1 MPRSES
7 RPPRRG
13 VQLREVEEANLS
25 VFFEQQLD
33 PESNRMA
40 AFTARDPTDR
50 GAFDAHW
57 RKILGDKNVTLVT
70 IVSDGRV
77 AGYVGKFEERPGK
90 PEVMYWI
97 GTEYRGQGLATKAL
111 SEFLS
116 LLTTRPIYARA
127 ARDNVAS
134 LRVLEKCGFVISG
147 YERSFAKPEAGKS
160 RRRAWN

>member
-40 AFTARDPTDR
+40 AFTAKDPTDR
-50 GAFDAHW
+50 GVFDAHW

-90 PEVMYWI
+90 PEVTYWI
-97 GTEYRGQGLATKAL
+97 GTEY
-111 SEFLS
+111 
-116 LLTTRPIYARA
+116 
-127 ARDNVAS
+127 
-134 LRVLEKCGFVISG
+134 
-147 YERSFAKPEAGKS
+147 
-160 RRRAWN
+160 